1 MVRVGVDDMLRQLGA
16 PATLRASYFVELR
29 SDLGNAVKRLW
40 HRWDQ
45 AGCGIAHAPVADDVW
60 DVLRNGAAPLRR

>member
-16 PATLRASYFVELR
+16 PTTLRASYFVELR

-40 HRWDQ
+40 QRWEQ
-45 AGCGIAHAPVADDVW
+45 AGCGIAHSPVADDVW
-60 DVLRNGAAPLRR
+60 D